1 MKKGKLKQRA
11 EEREQQRK
19 REQKGRLRMYEK
31 LRKELLRK

>member
-1 MKKGKLKQRA
+1 MKNGKLKQRA
-11 EEREQQRK
+11 EEMEQQRK

>member
-1 MKKGKLKQRA
+1 MKNGKLKQRA

-31 LRKELLRK
+31 QRKELLRK

>member
-1 MKKGKLKQRA
+1 MKKGRLKQRA
-11 EEREQQRK
+11 EEMEQQRK

>member
-11 EEREQQRK
+11 EEREQQAK

>member
-11 EEREQQRK
+11 EEMEQQRK

>member
-11 EEREQQRK
+11 EEMEQQGK